1 MKMLF
6 VDSSAFIAIVN
17 AGDSWHGKAL
27 ELLGKIEKG
36 DLEFKRIV
44 TSDYVIDETITR
56 LRYSVGYKE
65 AVEWGRNI
73 LVSNVVERINVDEE
87 IFNRAWELFE
97 KYDDKMLS
105 FTDCT
110 SFSIMEKMGIRKVFA
125 FDEDFDKVGFETLR

>member
-1 MKMLF
+1 MLF

-56 LRYSVGYKE
+56 LRYSVGHKE

-105 FTDCT
+105 FTDCA
-110 SFSIMEKMGIRKVFA
+110 SFSIMEKMGIRKAFA

>member
-1 MKMLF
+1 MLF
-6 VDSSAFIAIVN
+6 VDTSAFIAIVN
-17 AGDSWHGKAL
+17 EGDSWHGKAL

-56 LRYSVGYKE
+56 MRFSVGYKE

-73 LVSNVVERINVDEE
+73 LASNVVDRINVDEE

>member
-1 MKMLF
+1 MLF
-6 VDSSAFIAIVN
+6 VDTSAFIAIVN
-17 AGDSWHGKAL
+17 AGDSWHGEAL
-27 ELLGKIEKG
+27 ELLGKIENG
-36 DLEFKRIV
+36 DLKFKRIV

-56 LRYSVGYKE
+56 MRFSVGYKE

-73 LVSNVVERINVDEE
+73 LASNVVDRINVDEE

>member
-1 MKMLF
+1 MLF

>member
-1 MKMLF
+1 MLF
-6 VDSSAFIAIVN
+6 VDTSAFIAIVN
-17 AGDSWHGKAL
+17 AGDSWHEKAL
-27 ELLGKIEKG
+27 ELLGKIEDG
-36 DLEFKRIV
+36 DLKFKRIV

-56 LRYSVGYKE
+56 MRFSVGYKE

-73 LVSNVVERINVDEE
+73 LASNVVDRINVDEE
-87 IFNRAWELFE
+87 IFNRAWSLFE

>member
-1 MKMLF
+1 MLF

-17 AGDSWHGKAL
+17 AGDNWHGKAL

-56 LRYSVGYKE
+56 MRFSVGYKE

>member
-27 ELLGKIEKG
+27 ELLGKIENG

-65 AVEWGRNI
+65 AVGWGRNI